1 MKTNQEIEVNCG
13 KTNDSFEKLKRLCE
27 IEAEKIC
34 LEIDVVSNS
43 FEIPFWTEDIPELIC
58 VGKFYKGENGVVRYD
73 LDFSESTL

>member
-1 MKTNQEIEVNCG
+1 MKSDQEIAVHCG
-13 KTNDSFEKLKRLCE
+13 NTNDSFERIKRLCE

-34 LEIDVVSNS
+34 LKIDVMSKPL
-43 FEIPFWTEDIPELIC
+43 EIPFWTEDIPELIC